1 MDTKNTQYTKF
12 EIARLIGARALQI
25 SMGAPFLLKLEEK
38 DLEKI
43 SYNPIE
49 IAKLEFQKEVLPL
62 SIKRP
67 LPKEVMANQQ
77 KVKVERLNV
86 ED

>member
-25 SMGAPFLLKLEEK
+25 SMGAPFMLKLEDK

-49 IAKLEFQKEVLPL
+49 IAKLEFQKDVLPI

-67 LPKEVMANQQ
+67 LPKEAMANQQ
-77 KVKVERLNV
+77 KVKIERLNL
-86 ED
+86 DD

>member
-25 SMGAPFLLKLEEK
+25 SMGAPFLLKLEDK
-38 DLEKI
+38 DLEKLG
-43 SYNPIE
+43 YNPIE

-62 SIKRP
+62 EIKRP
-67 LPKEVMANQQ
+67 LPKEVLAAQQ